1 MHTLLPRAFSRTS
14 QTFALD
20 KPCRQPDGGGCRLRQ
35 EGGRSL
41 ALLRKSIG
49 SLPVVPVALKNPP
62 EITA

>member
-14 QTFALD
+14 QTFAWINPADNLMVVD
-20 KPCRQPDGGGCRLRQ
+20 AGSAKKADDL
-35 EGGRSL
+35 L

-62 EITA
+62 GSP